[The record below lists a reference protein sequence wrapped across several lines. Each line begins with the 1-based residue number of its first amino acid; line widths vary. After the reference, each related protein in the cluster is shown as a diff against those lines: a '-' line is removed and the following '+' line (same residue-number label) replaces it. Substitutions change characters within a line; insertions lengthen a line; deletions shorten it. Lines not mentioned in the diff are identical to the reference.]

1 MSPRR
6 RQPRRRA
13 PLLVP
18 LPVVDDLADVITTA
32 NYLAERFCHGHAV
45 AVCAPDGTVLDM
57 WLFSAPRHTAED
69 AIHTALVGAGGFPG
83 ASRAVL
89 VSVLERVDLTTP
101 NELEV
106 EMWHATV
113 NRFARAG
120 LVLWEWVVASGD
132 KIRSLAVTADTESS
146 WRSS

>member
-6 RQPRRRA
+6 PQPRHRA

-18 LPVVDDLADVITTA
+18 LPVVDDLSDVIATA
-32 NYLAERFCHGHAV
+32 NYLADRFSHGHAV

-69 AIHTALVGAGGFPG
+69 AIHTALAGAGGVPG

-89 VSVLERVDLTTP
+89 VSVLEGVDLTTP

-113 NRFARAG
+113 KRFAVAG
-120 LVLWEWVVASGD
+120 LLLWEWVVASGN
-132 KIRSLAVTADTESS
+132 KIRSLAVTAETEAS

>member
-18 LPVVDDLADVITTA
+18 LPVVDDLSDVIATA
-32 NYLAERFCHGHAV
+32 NYLTDRFSHGHA
-45 AVCAPDGTVLDM
+45 AALCAPDGTVLSM

-69 AIHTALVGAGGFPG
+69 AIHAALVGAGGVPG

-89 VSVLERVDLTTP
+89 VSVLEGVDITTP

-106 EMWHATV
+106 EMWRATV
-113 NRFARAG
+113 KRFSEGG
-120 LVLWEWVVASGD
+120 LALWEWVVASGD
-132 KIRSLAVTADTESS
+132 KIRSLAVTAETEGS